1 MPMKGGRPDLRV
13 VDRWDDGVGW
23 IAYPDERMQRAS
35 HAIASDDGVW
45 VLDPVDVDG
54 VDDLLADIGAVAGV
68 VTCLDRHMR
77 DAAAVARRHDVPV
90 YLPSWFDSVADDIDA
105 PIERFSR
112 EVGGMTAIRVRDA
125 SAPPWQE
132 VALEAGA
139 TLYVPEAVGT
149 VSYYCAPKELL
160 GVHPM
165 LRPFPPRDTLGGLSP
180 ERLRVGHGTGVATDA
195 TAALRTALR
204 DARRTLPLAYANA
217 ARSMLF
223 G

>member
-1 MPMKGGRPDLRV
+1 MKRG
-13 VDRWDDGVGW
+13 GVG
-23 IAYPDERMQRAS
+23 
-35 HAIASDDGVW
+35 
-45 VLDPVDVDG
+45 
-54 VDDLLADIGAVAGV
+54 AVCTFV
-68 VTCLDRHMR
+68 PRHKR
-77 DAAAVARRHDVPV
+77 DAAQVARRHDVPV
-90 YLPSWFDSVADDIDA
+90 HIPSWFDGVAGDIEA
-105 PIERFSR
+105 PVERFDC
-112 EVGGMTAIRVRDA
+112 EVGEMTAVRVRDA

-149 VSYYCAPKELL
+149 ASYYCAPDEPL

-217 ARSMLF
+217 ARSLLF

>member
-35 HAIASDDGVW
+35 HAIASEGEVW

-54 VDDLLADIGAVAGV
+54 VDDLLADLGSVAGV
-68 VTCLDRHMR
+68 ITCLDRHKR
-77 DAAAVARRHDVPV
+77 DAAQVAKRHDVAV
-90 YLPSWFDSVADDIDA
+90 HVPSWFDGVAGDVDA
-105 PIERFSR
+105 PVERFDR
-112 EVGGMTAIRVRDA
+112 EIGGMTAVRVRDS

-132 VALEAGA
+132 VALEAGG

-149 VSYYCAPKELL
+149 VPYYCAPDEPL

-165 LRPFPPRDTLGGLSP
+165 LRPFPPRAALGGLSP
-180 ERLRVGHGTGVATDA
+180 ERLRVGHGAGIATDA

-204 DARRTLPLAYANA
+204 NARRTLPLAYFNA